1 MPLQIFSLQLH
12 CSMKISVLTSLSGL
26 LFNCIF
32 PILDQLG
39 FPNFL
44 KTKSFK
50 KPPYKQIILNQ
61 ENWILCLIL

>member
-1 MPLQIFSLQLH
+1 
-12 CSMKISVLTSLSGL
+12 MKISVLTSLSGL

-61 ENWILCLIL
+61 ENWIFCLIL